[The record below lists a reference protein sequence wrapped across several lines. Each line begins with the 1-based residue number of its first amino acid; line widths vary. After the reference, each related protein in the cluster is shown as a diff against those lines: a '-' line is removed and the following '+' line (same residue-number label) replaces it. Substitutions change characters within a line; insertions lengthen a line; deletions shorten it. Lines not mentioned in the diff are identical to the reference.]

1 MTAPSFIV
9 YLGCRTKN
17 SLMCFQKDTETRL
30 DVVFYPGRPKGQP
43 KRRVLMFKEFWDVD
57 IGKLGKAEIKKMMET
72 SIMNSET
79 VSREY
84 PVLAWDG
91 GFSHLLDEDAKWKN
105 AVKWK
110 GWRV

>member
-9 YLGCRTKN
+9 YIGCRTRN
-17 SLMCFQKDTETRL
+17 SLMSFQKDTETRL
-30 DVVFYPGRPKGQP
+30 DIVFYPGRSKGRP
-43 KRRVLMFKEFWDVD
+43 ERPLPVFKDFWDVD
-57 IGKLGKAEIKKMMET
+57 YGKIGKAEIEKRIET
-72 SIMNSET
+72 TVMKSEI

-91 GFSHLLDEDAKWKN
+91 GFYHLLDEDAKWKN

>member
-1 MTAPSFIV
+1 MTTPSFIV
-9 YLGCRTKN
+9 YFSWKGVD
-17 SLMCFQKDTETRL
+17 MGL
-30 DVVFYPGRPKGQP
+30 DVMFYPGRSKGQP
-43 KRRVLMFKEFWDVD
+43 ERPVKVSSDRWEGD
-57 IGKLGKAEIKKMMET
+57 IGKLGKAEIKKRIET
-72 SIMNSET
+72 SILKSET

-91 GFSHLLDEDAKWKN
+91 GFYHVLDEDAKWRN